1 MKRKSILLVLC
12 IGMVLTSCKN
22 IKTLNDSDVKN
33 EKSQKKTIM
42 EIQDKGYDLP
52 IDEKKKKEVVND
64 CEENMEAI
72 RDIYS
77 EFNGMQEADQNVARQ
92 MMDRMKEIIKQNGNP
107 GFRSLFCYG
116 KLSEDGN
123 VFECCQAR
131 RKRQRNFI

>member
-33 EKSQKKTIM
+33 EKSQKKTVM

-64 CEENMEAI
+64 CEENRNRAC
-72 RDIYS
+72 
-77 EFNGMQEADQNVARQ
+77 GKADHAQAALPRSQ
-92 MMDRMKEIIKQNGNP
+92 DRA
-107 GFRSLFCYG
+107 Y
-116 KLSEDGN
+116 
-123 VFECCQAR
+123 R
-131 RKRQRNFI
+131 RCGTL